1 MARKPLMAGN
11 WKMNLNHVE
20 AVGLVQKLAW
30 TLEDKKHDPEKSE
43 VIVLPPFTDLR
54 TVQTLVEGD
63 RLEIGYGAQDVSV
76 FDNGAYTGDI
86 SADMLVK
93 LGCRYVIIGHSE
105 RRRFHGEDDNIV
117 NAKTVEAVSRRL
129 VPIVCVGEGLAVRQE
144 LRQVSD
150 TLHHVE
156 GALAGLTAEQ
166 IANMVI
172 AYQTVWAI
180 GTGRVATPNDAQ
192 EVCAAIRAWISE
204 RHGAGIAAQIRIL
217 YGGSVNA
224 TNVAALMAQEDIDGC
239 LVGAAS
245 LKVEEFAAIARFYE
259 MPMISRMPRIQRWW
273 RFSLISES
281 VS

>member
-1 MARKPLMAGN
+1 MAGN

-54 TVQTLVEGD
+54 TVQTLVDGD
-63 RLEIGYGAQDVSV
+63 RLEINYGAQDVSA

-93 LGCRYVIIGHSE
+93 LGCRYVVVGHSE

-117 NAKTVEAVSRRL
+117 NAKMLKAVSRGI

-144 LRQVSD
+144 LRQVPD

-156 GALAGLTAEQ
+156 GALAGLAAEQ
-166 IANMVI
+166 VANLVI
-172 AYQTVWAI
+172 AYEPVWAI
-180 GTGRVATPNDAQ
+180 GTGRVATPADAE
-192 EVCAAIRAWISE
+192 EVCAAIRGWVSE
-204 RHGAGIAAQIRIL
+204 RHGGDIAGQIRIL

-224 TNVAALMAQEDIDGC
+224 SNVAALMSQPDIDGC

-245 LKVEEFAAIARFYE
+245 LKIDEFSAIARFYE
-259 MPMISRMPRIQRWW
+259 MP
-273 RFSLISES
+273 LI
-281 VS
+281 